1 MDRDLEW
8 FEGRASLYRIMV
20 RENQWQATRAQA
32 AIAHFAGLA
41 QEFEDEADLLRLA
54 GLDLYAPTP
63 GDALALRGG
72 VLAGERWRPL
82 ADGFASAVDAARE
95 ATP

>member
-1 MDRDLEW
+1 MTRACRLCGTPWRFEPGFPAGAAWRFKCPDGERCAQHATVRDL
-8 FEGRASLYRIMV
+8 ASL
-20 RENQWQATRAQA
+20 
-32 AIAHFAGLA
+32 
-41 QEFEDEADLLRLA
+41 DLS
-54 GLDLYAPTP
+54 DPCAPTP

>member
-1 MDRDLEW
+1 VRDL
-8 FEGRASLYRIMV
+8 ASL
-20 RENQWQATRAQA
+20 
-32 AIAHFAGLA
+32 
-41 QEFEDEADLLRLA
+41 DLS
-54 GLDLYAPTP
+54 DPCAPTP